1 MLPPRPTPT
10 DLPNPDAAPLN
21 RPPANRARSAHA
33 PRHSQGAW
41 LSLFAMLMIFIGP
54 LISQSMPMEHHSGM
68 AMPAPTSMSMSMS
81 MHGEMDMSTSMDM
94 GADEHSGHAKAGQD
108 AGVDHVIWAKCGYCT
123 LLFSCPALTK
133 TVAVLAPVPP
143 RPADFYSEATQLG
156 HAQRNVFPNA
166 RSRAP
171 PLSSVA

>member
-1 MLPPRPTPT
+1 MNAIRASS
-10 DLPNPDAAPLN
+10 NP
-21 RPPANRARSAHA
+21 A
-33 PRHSQGAW
+33 PRKTSGAW

-68 AMPAPTSMSMSMS
+68 SMPVSMSA
-81 MHGEMDMSTSMDM
+81 GMDMSASMDM
-94 GADEHSGHAKAGQD
+94 AADDHSGHHADRGAD

-123 LLFSCPALTK
+123 LLFSCPALTQ
-133 TVAVLAPVPP
+133 TLAVAAPIPP
-143 RPADFYSEATQLG
+143 RPADFYNAAPQQG

-171 PLSSVA
+171 PFSSVA

>member
-1 MLPPRPTPT
+1 MSRMNAIRASS
-10 DLPNPDAAPLN
+10 NP
-21 RPPANRARSAHA
+21 A
-33 PRHSQGAW
+33 PRKTSGAW

-68 AMPAPTSMSMSMS
+68 SMPASMSAD
-81 MHGEMDMSTSMDM
+81 MDMSASMDM
-94 GADEHSGHAKAGQD
+94 AADDHSGHQADTGAA

-123 LLFSCPALTK
+123 LLFSCPALTQ
-133 TVAVLAPVPP
+133 TLAVAAPIPP
-143 RPADFYSEATQLG
+143 RPADFYNAAPQQG

-171 PLSSVA
+171 PFSSVA

>member
-1 MLPPRPTPT
+1 M
-10 DLPNPDAAPLN
+10 
-21 RPPANRARSAHA
+21 PATRARSATA
-33 PRHSQGAW
+33 PRHPQGAW

-68 AMPAPTSMSMSMS
+68 AMPAPTSMSM
-81 MHGEMDMSTSMDM
+81 HGEMDMSIDM
-94 GADEHSGHAKAGQD
+94 GAGEHSSHVKAEQS

-143 RPADFYSEATQLG
+143 KPADFYNESPQHG